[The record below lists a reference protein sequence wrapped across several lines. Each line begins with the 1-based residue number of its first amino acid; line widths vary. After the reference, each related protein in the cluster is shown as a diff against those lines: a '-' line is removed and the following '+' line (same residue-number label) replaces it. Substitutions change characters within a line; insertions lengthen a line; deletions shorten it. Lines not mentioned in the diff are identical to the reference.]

1 MIDALNGIT
10 EGLADDLIAR
20 GIAFKAD
27 TLAEAA
33 QLAGLDAEVLAST
46 VETFNGYVDAGS
58 DADFARAKFNGK
70 VENGPY
76 YICKLQLAAH
86 LTFGGLVIDAQ
97 SQVLDV
103 NGVAIPGLYAA
114 GDVTS
119 GYEGVVHQTGYCLT
133 ICINTGRIAG
143 EEAAKLAK

>member
-1 MIDALNGIT
+1 
-10 EGLADDLIAR
+10 
-20 GIAFKAD
+20 
-27 TLAEAA
+27 
-33 QLAGLDAEVLAST
+33 
-46 VETFNGYVDAGS
+46 VETYNGYVDAGS
-58 DADFARAKFNGK
+58 DPDFGRAKFNGK

-76 YICKLQLAAH
+76 YIVKLQLAAH
-86 LTFGGLVIDAQ
+86 LTFGGLVIDEK

-103 NGVAIPGLYAA
+103 NGAAIPGLYAA

-119 GYEGVVHQTGYCLT
+119 GYEGVVHQTGNCLT